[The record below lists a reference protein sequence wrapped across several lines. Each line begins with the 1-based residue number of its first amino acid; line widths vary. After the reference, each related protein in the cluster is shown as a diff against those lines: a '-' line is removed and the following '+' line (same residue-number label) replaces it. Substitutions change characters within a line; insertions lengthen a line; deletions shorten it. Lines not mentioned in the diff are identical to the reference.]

1 MGGTSSQPVPTD
13 GPPTNNGM
21 EEEGQEQEGGF
32 FTLSESI
39 QQEMA
44 LEFQNEQVVK
54 MFGKQMEKIGERKNA
69 AYKEHLEQRATLE
82 RKLKE
87 FRQQNEQVQNQLNEK
102 IEGMED
108 KFTDLAN
115 VVEYDLTRLEKKYL
129 KSSLT
134 ESNISNIP
142 CFVEQTEIVTCLNNK
157 SKSEE
162 TKNDPFACD
171 VFIKALNECT
181 HRTITSK
188 NEQKAQ

>member
-1 MGGTSSQPVPTD
+1 MGGRSSQPVPTEGPTD
-13 GPPTNNGM
+13 GT
-21 EEEGQEQEGGF
+21 EEEGGGGQDEGF
-32 FTLSESI
+32 FTLSESL
-39 QQEMA
+39 QQDMA

-54 MFGKQMEKIGERKNA
+54 MFGKQMEKIGERKAA

-82 RKLKE
+82 RKLQE
-87 FRQQNEQVQNQLNEK
+87 YRQQNETVQNQLNER

-108 KFTDLAN
+108 KFTDMAN
-115 VVEYDLTRLEKKYL
+115 VVEYDMNRLAKQYL

-134 ESNISNIP
+134 EKNILSIP

-162 TKNDPFACD
+162 SKNDPFACD
-171 VFIKALNECT
+171 VFIKALNDCT

-188 NEQKAQ
+188 NGEKAQ